1 MRKIAVFA
9 SGSGSDFQSIIDG
22 VSEGRI
28 NGEIVLLIA
37 SKEGIFAIERA
48 KKAGI
53 AYKVFDKSE
62 FETLEAM
69 DKQIIAALDE
79 AQTNLVVLAGYLN
92 ILTPALVS
100 AYRNKIINIHP
111 SLIPNHCGKGFYG
124 MRVHRAVIAAGDKTS
139 GATVHF
145 VDEGADTGAIIMQK
159 SVPVLEGDTAE
170 SLQQRVLELEHKML
184 PEAVA
189 MLCEKD

>member
-1 MRKIAVFA
+1 MKKIAVFA

>member
-1 MRKIAVFA
+1 MKKIAVFA

-22 VSEGRI
+22 VSESRI